1 MVVVVVVVVTTV
13 VCVAGAKE
21 NWPMEPDA
29 VACASLSSIL
39 LFVVALRLR
48 YRDMLA
54 QRRVFEAVETGPLSS
69 SLFKSRYTSRVLL
82 SIMREEK
89 KLDSIDVVEEVS
101 SLGSRQ
107 NGGLSA

>member
-29 VACASLSSIL
+29 VVWASLSSIL

-48 YRDMLA
+48 YRDTLA
-54 QRRVFEAVETGPLSS
+54 QRRVFEAVGTEPLSS
-69 SLFKSRYTSRVLL
+69 SLFKSRYTSRVFGYHA
-82 SIMREEK
+82 RRKETGF
-89 KLDSIDVVEEVS
+89 DRCGG
-101 SLGSRQ
+101 GSV
-107 NGGLSA
+107 